1 MPIIG
6 VAAQTGLAMIAFVS
20 SSILCSMAL
29 KDTGINSASFTS
41 IRLVSGAAVFW
52 AITFFVVI
60 KKEGATY
67 YQKNGRSD
75 TTV

>member
-6 VAAQTGLAMIAFVS
+6 VAAETGLAMIAFVS

-41 IRLVSGAAVFW
+41 IRLVTGAAVFW
-52 AITFFVVI
+52 AITFF
-60 KKEGATY
+60 
-67 YQKNGRSD
+67 SS
-75 TTV
+75 